1 MIGDK
6 VVLPPSVT
14 SCTIPKGVFAGAEG
28 GMVNG
33 IGYGEELNLAQP
45 PRPAD
50 PKIPWEPIWAVK
62 VRVKSTGMTPLGM
75 NEQGERRP
83 ARRGAASPTPA
94 PAAEPQTPNPVDD
107 AADAVKS
114 LRKLLPF

>member
-1 MIGDK
+1 MFE
-6 VVLPPSVT
+6 
-14 SCTIPKGVFAGAEG
+14 GVEG

-33 IGYGEELNLAQP
+33 IAYGEELNLAQP

-50 PKIPWEPIWAVK
+50 PKIAWEPIWAVK

-75 NEQGERRP
+75 EDAGERRG
-83 ARRGAASPTPA
+83 ARRGGERA
-94 PAAEPQTPNPVDD
+94 PSEGMAPSSRAQGARAGGSRDE
-107 AADAVKS
+107 AVKG